1 MSIMLKENFYFL
13 SKMPQNTLKKIK
25 KKNNFGII
33 LALWE
38 KPVDELGKNSN
49 ETIQEERNINHSS

>member
-1 MSIMLKENFYFL
+1 MKLNPII
-13 SKMPQNTLKKIK
+13 PQRKKLQDQLWD
-25 KKNNFGII
+25 FV
-33 LALWE
+33 AHWE